1 MLFYYRHAGVR
12 NKGTSILSHLQRE
25 LLHFGF
31 PQPTNRWFGV
41 RVRIWKVEIG
51 HHPLVIV
58 HYKIMIT
65 N

>member
-31 PQPTNRWFGV
+31 PQPTGLELGYV
-41 RVRIWKVEIG
+41 YGK
-51 HHPLVIV
+51 
-58 HYKIMIT
+58 
-65 N
+65 